1 MPAVEPAALSD
12 VRRTVLLT
20 TVHNLHD
27 TPNFLASSVST
38 AARKTT
44 ESLGIVILSP
54 FFNPP
59 GTSDGSATTSATEER
74 DAQIS
79 LNAPGISRTAYWDD
93 VQRLLTFVYVQ
104 ATKVAQDMGKILL
117 DVNVLLKGTA
127 EPFPEQIVRDADR
140 MFSGEFCLYHGSFL
154 LLHAVCCIYPHLCLR
169 VLKSC

>member
-1 MPAVEPAALSD
+1 MTAKDTSALCD
-12 VRRTVLLT
+12 VRHTVLLT
-20 TVHNLHD
+20 TIHNVHD

-44 ESLGIVILSP
+44 EVLQIVILSP

-59 GTSDGSATTSATEER
+59 ASSSPGARPDIDGFTGTSARSEDLP
-74 DAQIS
+74 DLQ
-79 LNAPGISRTAYWDD
+79 APGISRTAHWDD

-127 EPFPEQIVRDADR
+127 DAFPVQVFQDADR
-140 MFSGEFCLYHGSFL
+140 VFSGEHRAFARGPSSLSL
-154 LLHAVCCIYPHLCLR
+154 
-169 VLKSC
+169 

>member
-1 MPAVEPAALSD
+1 MPAVKPAALSD

-59 GTSDGSATTSATEER
+59 RTSDGTVITSSTEER
-74 DAQIS
+74 PDAQIP
-79 LNAPGISRTAYWDD
+79 LDAPGISRTTYWDD

-104 ATKVAQDMGKILL
+104 ATKVAEDVGRVLL
-117 DVNVLLKGTA
+117 DIDVLLKGTGA
-127 EPFPEQIVRDADR
+127 AADAFPDDIIRGAGR
-140 MFSGEFCLYHGSFL
+140 IFSGECLVQL
-154 LLHAVCCIYPHLCLR
+154 LFV
-169 VLKSC
+169 